1 MERNPLL
8 AETEQV
14 GIILHVIACSE
25 KKVGN
30 RHRTKFRSSACG
42 GKSFSAQLFSEFP
55 ERKIHYLVY
64 RSSCR
69 LLFAVPPSSP
79 VHRPPRGLPSAVRG
93 LHSFIRSPFV
103 DGLSQPLC
111 LRAFVVRKE

>member
-14 GIILHVIACSE
+14 GIILYVIACSE

-42 GKSFSAQLFSEFP
+42 GKSFCAQLFSEFP
-55 ERKIHYLVY
+55 ERTIHYRIM
-64 RSSCR
+64 RSTIKARKRKNRYMLDQRYICQAT
-69 LLFAVPPSSP
+69 LLPAWRQTRQAP
-79 VHRPPRGLPSAVRG
+79 VRSQIPRTMAE
-93 LHSFIRSPFV
+93 
-103 DGLSQPLC
+103 
-111 LRAFVVRKE
+111 KK